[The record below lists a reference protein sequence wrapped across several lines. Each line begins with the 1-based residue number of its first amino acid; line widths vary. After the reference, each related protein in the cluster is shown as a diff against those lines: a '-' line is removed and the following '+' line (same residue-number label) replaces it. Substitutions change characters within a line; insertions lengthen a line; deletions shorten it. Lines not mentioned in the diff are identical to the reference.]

1 MSSVQI
7 RFLFH
12 YFFCS
17 CLSTDKVIVR
27 VLGYGV
33 MWQQLMT
40 TLGLRIYHPGFV
52 IQSWPGEYKEF
63 LSAANIKPVETPT
76 APHLFR
82 KSPAS
87 GLPQKHTHMRAHTHA
102 ELLKGALLWPLCR
115 TDCGL
120 SPLFNGKLKRSSL
133 PSASCVSLSVC
144 AHRESRS

>member
-7 RFLFH
+7 KFLFH

-17 CLSTDKVIVR
+17 CLSTNKVVLR
-27 VLGYGV
+27 VLGYGAL
-33 MWQQLMT
+33 WQQLT
-40 TLGLRIYHPGFV
+40 QRWASEFIIQALLSRVDLENTRNSSQQLISNRWKHQPPLTFSESHPPLVCLR
-52 IQSWPGEYKEF
+52 
-63 LSAANIKPVETPT
+63 N
-76 APHLFR
+76 
-82 KSPAS
+82 
-87 GLPQKHTHMRAHTHA
+87 THICTHIHA

>member
-17 CLSTDKVIVR
+17 CLNTDKAIVR
-27 VLGYGV
+27 VLGYGA
-33 MWQQLMT
+33 MWQQLTT
-40 TLGLRIYHPGFV
+40 TLDLRIYHPGFV
-52 IQSWPGEYKEF
+52 NLENTRNSSQQLISNWW
-63 LSAANIKPVETPT
+63 
-76 APHLFR
+76 
-82 KSPAS
+82 
-87 GLPQKHTHMRAHTHA
+87 KHQPPLTFSESHPPLVCLRNTHICAHTNTK
-102 ELLKGALLWPLCR
+102 LLKGALLWPLCR

-133 PSASCVSLSVC
+133 PSASCMSLSVC